1 MKLILLKDR
10 YSVYRFD
17 IESSISLALIKN
29 QEFYSITETSEEL
42 SIVCKEGLLSSNKEE
57 KNWKILKVQGPLDFG
72 MIGVLYSISKPLAEN
87 SISIFVI
94 STFDTDY
101 IMIKEDKLS
110 LALEVLEK
118 NSFIIE
124 K

>member
-1 MKLILLKDR
+1 MKLILLKDK

-17 IESSISLALIKN
+17 NDSSVPLETLKN
-29 QEFYSITETSEEL
+29 QEFYSISRTIDEL
-42 SIVCKEGLLSSNKEE
+42 SIVCTENLLSSDKEE
-57 KNWKILKVQGPLDFG
+57 KNWRILKVQGPLDFG
-72 MIGVLYSISKPLAEN
+72 MIGVLYSISKPLAEKG
-87 SISIFVI
+87 ISIFVI

-101 IMIKEDKLS
+101 VMVKEDKLS

-118 NSFIIE
+118 NLFTIE